1 MILVSQYPD
10 SRLGRLARVETH
22 AAILDLV
29 TDYSL
34 ADNEFFFDRHPR
46 SFNSVLNFYR
56 TGKLHVNE
64 EMCVLTFQVE
74 IQLVTLNTSQAL
86 TIYTY
91 IDNPQSS
98 QFLQS
103 EGCLSP
109 ITYLNHSD
117 PNKPKNIFLLHLWLS
132 SHPFTRA

>member
-74 IQLVTLNTSQAL
+74 IQLATLSTSQAL

-91 IDNPQSS
+91 ID
-98 QFLQS
+98 L
-103 EGCLSP
+103 
-109 ITYLNHSD
+109 
-117 PNKPKNIFLLHLWLS
+117 
-132 SHPFTRA
+132 

>member
-91 IDNPQSS
+91 IDNCNP
-98 QFLQS
+98 
-103 EGCLSP
+103 
-109 ITYLNHSD
+109 
-117 PNKPKNIFLLHLWLS
+117 PNFSRVKAVCHQLHI
-132 SHPFTRA
+132 